1 MANPL
6 FIPIRFAM
14 NGAKNVIQKVLQVG
28 QDQEDA
34 TWNLGWPAIT
44 MIPKEDGGLAPK
56 GQDFNGVLYTLS
68 DHAVHRQN
76 GEQILFSQDVV
87 DNYGGYS
94 LGSIIQSNDS
104 LRHYRSLINNNTFDP
119 NTTPIAGR
127 WEIYAGSG
135 SLPTASSTTA
145 GIVKVI
151 NTLTSNDTGSALSA
165 AMGKDLSDLLDIVA
179 YSPIP
184 YYGISPPSGF
194 LSMNG
199 QTITQNQYP
208 KLFARYGEKLPDLRG
223 VFIRGYGG
231 NSAPIGVVQGDAIR
245 NITGTYQAYSNS
257 QLSAKTGAF
266 YDAGQTGGGSGGD
279 RNNRAL
285 GFDASRVVPTA
296 DENRPINIAFL
307 YIVKAG

>member
-135 SLPTASSTTA
+135 SLPTASSSIA
-145 GIVKVI
+145 GIIKVLNI
-151 NTLTSNDTGSALSA
+151 LTSNDSGSALSA
-165 AMGKDLSDLLDIVA
+165 AMGRDLKDLVDTKLNISQALGVDQTWQNLTSSRAVNTTYTNLTTKPIQVMINGSWNSGSIILNGVTIPVQDGNEWTTLSFIV
-179 YSPIP
+179 
-184 YYGISPPSGF
+184 PSGHTYR
-194 LSMNG
+194 SSNA
-199 QTITQNQYP
+199 TIISWS
-208 KLFARYGEKLPDLRG
+208 ELR
-223 VFIRGYGG
+223 
-231 NSAPIGVVQGDAIR
+231 
-245 NITGTYQAYSNS
+245 
-257 QLSAKTGAF
+257 
-266 YDAGQTGGGSGGD
+266 
-279 RNNRAL
+279 
-285 GFDASRVVPTA
+285 
-296 DENRPINIAFL
+296 
-307 YIVKAG
+307 

>member
-14 NGAKNVIQKVLQVG
+14 NGAKNVIQKVMQVG

-34 TWNLGWPAIT
+34 TWDLGWPAIT

-135 SLPTASSTTA
+135 SLPIASSTIA
-145 GIVKVI
+145 GVMKVI
-151 NTLTSNDTGSALSA
+151 NSLTSTDSGSALSA
-165 AMGKDLSDLLDIVA
+165 A
-179 YSPIP
+179 
-184 YYGISPPSGF
+184 
-194 LSMNG
+194 
-199 QTITQNQYP
+199 Q
-208 KLFARYGEKLPDLRG
+208 GEVL
-223 VFIRGYGG
+223 
-231 NSAPIGVVQGDAIR
+231 NSAIGTKANFSDFGKSQSQNGYQKFPNGLILQWGFNSESSVTFPTEFNSTCFGVIGSYANQ
-245 NITGTYQAYSNS
+245 TYDTRIFAVIS
-257 QLSAKTGAF
+257 L
-266 YDAGQTGGGSGGD
+266 
-279 RNNRAL
+279 NRL
-285 GFDASRVVPTA
+285 GFQTNTQTRQYYW
-296 DENRPINIAFL
+296 IAIG
-307 YIVKAG
+307 Y

>member
-135 SLPTASSTTA
+135 SLPTSSSTTA
-145 GIVKVI
+145 GVLKVI
-151 NTLTSNDTGSALSA
+151 NTLTSSDTGSALSA
-165 AMGKDLSDLLDIVA
+165 AMGKELQDLKLDSSKAI
-179 YSPIP
+179 
-184 YYGISPPSGF
+184 GISQTWQDVTGSRNSG
-194 LSMNG
+194 STYTNSTSKPI
-199 QTITQNQYP
+199 TIIASIQDQNTTSP
-208 KLFARYGEKLPDLRG
+208 LT
-223 VFIRGYGG
+223 
-231 NSAPIGVVQGDAIR
+231 VVVDGLVVIDI
-245 NITGTYQAYSNS
+245 
-257 QLSAKTGAF
+257 LDF
-266 YDAGQTGGGSGGD
+266 GSGGTFP
-279 RNNRAL
+279 L
-285 GFDASRVVPTA
+285 SFIVPSGSTYS
-296 DENRPINIAFL
+296 INANSNKIRRWSEL
-307 YIVKAG
+307 R

>member
-127 WEIYAGSG
+127 WEIYAGSD

-151 NTLTSNDTGSALSA
+151 NTLTSNDAGSALSA
-165 AMGKDLSDLLDIVA
+165 AQGKFLNDKFNFQNSKNQSGYVMLGDSGLIIQWGVFTSTNTQSDLIFPLAFPNALLSITGNLNSNTPDVIGIDFDLSTATKTSI
-179 YSPIP
+179 
-184 YYGISPPSGF
+184 
-194 LSMNG
+194 
-199 QTITQNQYP
+199 
-208 KLFARYGEKLPDLRG
+208 
-223 VFIRGYGG
+223 
-231 NSAPIGVVQGDAIR
+231 
-245 NITGTYQAYSNS
+245 
-257 QLSAKTGAF
+257 KTGA
-266 YDAGQTGGGSGGD
+266 AQVGASWLSGKKI
-279 RNNRAL
+279 
-285 GFDASRVVPTA
+285 SW
-296 DENRPINIAFL
+296 IAIG
-307 YIVKAG
+307 Y

>member
-28 QDQEDA
+28 QDQESA

-87 DNYGGYS
+87 DEYGGYS
-94 LGSIIQSNDS
+94 AGSIVQSDDL

-135 SLPTASSTTA
+135 SLPIASSSIA
-145 GIVKVI
+145 GVIKVLNI
-151 NTLTSNDTGSALSA
+151 LTSNDSGSALSA
-165 AMGKDLSDLLDIVA
+165 AMGKILNDKMIGVDQSWQNVTGSRSINTTYTNTSSNPRMVSISLPDTNNQTPTVSVLVGGVTIMSLNYDSGSNFGAHA
-179 YSPIP
+179 YSFIV
-184 YYGISPPSGF
+184 PSGATYRVN
-194 LSMNG
+194 LTSG
-199 QTITQNQYP
+199 TVSIWS
-208 KLFARYGEKLPDLRG
+208 ELR
-223 VFIRGYGG
+223 
-231 NSAPIGVVQGDAIR
+231 
-245 NITGTYQAYSNS
+245 
-257 QLSAKTGAF
+257 
-266 YDAGQTGGGSGGD
+266 
-279 RNNRAL
+279 
-285 GFDASRVVPTA
+285 
-296 DENRPINIAFL
+296 
-307 YIVKAG
+307 

>member
-44 MIPKEDGGLAPK
+44 MVPKEDGGLAPK

-119 NTTPIAGR
+119 NTTPIAGG

-151 NTLTSNDTGSALSA
+151 NTLTSNDAGSALSA
-165 AMGKDLSDLLDIVA
+165 AQGKALSDLLDIVA

-184 YYGISPPSGF
+184 YYGTTAPSGF
-194 LSMNG
+194 LAMNG
-199 QTITQNQYP
+199 QTITSSQYP
-208 KLFARYGEKLPDLRG
+208 KLYARYGGTLPNLNG
-223 VFIRGYGG
+223 NGAFIRGLGG
-231 NSAPIGVVQGDAIR
+231 NSDALGVLQDDQIKSHSHIYKQVR
-245 NITGTYQAYSNS
+245 
-257 QLSAKTGAF
+257 
-266 YDAGQTGGGSGGD
+266 GGGSGQTSGGSSSYNTD
-279 RNNRAL
+279 VQT
-285 GFDASRVVPTA
+285 ASYGGIET
-296 DENRPINIAFL
+296 RPINIAFL

>member
-76 GEQILFSQDVV
+76 GDQILFSQDVV

-135 SLPTASSTTA
+135 SLPTASSATA

-151 NTLTSNDTGSALSA
+151 NTLTSNDAGSALSA
-165 AMGKDLSDLLDIVA
+165 AMGRDLKDLVDTKLNISQALGVDQTWQNLTSSRAVNTTYTNLTTKPIQVMINGSWNSGSIILNGVTIPVQDGNEWTTLSFIV
-179 YSPIP
+179 
-184 YYGISPPSGF
+184 PSGHTYR
-194 LSMNG
+194 SSNA
-199 QTITQNQYP
+199 TIISWS
-208 KLFARYGEKLPDLRG
+208 ELR
-223 VFIRGYGG
+223 
-231 NSAPIGVVQGDAIR
+231 
-245 NITGTYQAYSNS
+245 
-257 QLSAKTGAF
+257 
-266 YDAGQTGGGSGGD
+266 
-279 RNNRAL
+279 
-285 GFDASRVVPTA
+285 
-296 DENRPINIAFL
+296 
-307 YIVKAG
+307 

>member
-127 WEIYAGSG
+127 WEIYAGSD

-151 NTLTSNDTGSALSA
+151 NTLTSNDAGSALSA
-165 AMGKDLSDLLDIVA
+165 AMGKSLQDLKLDSSKAIGVGQTWQSVIGSRSKGVA
-179 YSPIP
+179 YVNNTGKPIQVIIEISSFGGGEVNTLEVDGVTLASGDW
-184 YYGISPPSGF
+184 GIDGMRPVISFIVPSGSNYKF
-194 LSMNG
+194 TSN
-199 QTITQNQYP
+199 TTVT
-208 KLFARYGEKLPDLRG
+208 RWSELR
-223 VFIRGYGG
+223 
-231 NSAPIGVVQGDAIR
+231 
-245 NITGTYQAYSNS
+245 
-257 QLSAKTGAF
+257 
-266 YDAGQTGGGSGGD
+266 
-279 RNNRAL
+279 
-285 GFDASRVVPTA
+285 
-296 DENRPINIAFL
+296 
-307 YIVKAG
+307 

>member
-28 QDQEDA
+28 QDQESA

-87 DNYGGYS
+87 DEYGGYS

-119 NTTPIAGR
+119 NTTSIAGR

-145 GIVKVI
+145 GVLKVI
-151 NTLTSNDTGSALSA
+151 NTLTSNDSGSALSA
-165 AMGKDLSDLLDIVA
+165 AQGKALSDLLDIVA

-184 YYGISPPSGF
+184 YYGTTAPSGF
-194 LSMNG
+194 LALYG
-199 QTITQNQYP
+199 QEITQSQYP
-208 KLFARYGEKLPDLRG
+208 KLYARYGGNLPDLRSR
-223 VFIRGYGG
+223 FIRGLGG
-231 NSAPIGVVQGDAIR
+231 SFSADLGV
-245 NITGTYQAYSNS
+245 YQPD
-257 QLSAKTGAF
+257 QLGSHSHEYLRVSGGG
-266 YDAGQTGGGSGGD
+266 AGQTSGGSSSYNATSNTSSTGG
-279 RNNRAL
+279 NE
-285 GFDASRVVPTA
+285 T
-296 DENRPINIAFL
+296 RPKNIAFL